1 MYSKTGL
8 GADQL
13 SGGPPL
19 SRKSKRVLILV
30 LAVAAAIAVGF
41 GVWSAVSP
49 DTYGPSAN
57 GCVNVTIASS
67 TGGATLHYCGA
78 AAKSFCRSAYTHDDR
93 ISLLARP
100 QCALAGL
107 GRGSGSG
114 SGSGSASG

>member
-1 MYSKTGL
+1 MYSKISL

-13 SGGPPL
+13 SGPQL
-19 SRKSKRVLILV
+19 SRRGKRVLF
-30 LAVAAAIAVGF
+30 AVAGLVAAVAIGF
-41 GVWSAVSP
+41 GVWSAVGS
-49 DTYGPSAN
+49 DSYGPSAN

-78 AAKSFCRSAYTHDDR
+78 DAKSFCRSAYAHSDR

-107 GRGSGSG
+107 GSLGVAA
-114 SGSGSASG
+114 ASGGTSR